1 MSQQME
7 KQLQRSGCVLQV
19 WEVHGRLAA
28 AWSQRLQ
35 MLQSEAETALGGA
48 LADDCSLEQVAA
60 RTHGV
65 QVRRVSLFSMSQR
78 EKRSVLFT

>member
-1 MSQQME
+1 ME
-7 KQLQRSGCVLQV
+7 KQLQKSGHVLQV

-35 MLQSEAETALGGA
+35 TLQSEADTALSGA
-48 LADDCSLEQVAA
+48 PADDCSLEQAAA
-60 RTHGV
+60 RIHSV
-65 QVRRVSLFSMSQR
+65 QVRASLFSMLCR